1 MPATIKITERI
12 CHNGFHNPTGGYAL
26 HSGKTSKVSEKGT
39 IAMSLVHETLSLARA
54 RGLDVAPVVE
64 AAGIA
69 ASALDAPQAR
79 VSAAQYGALWA
90 GIARALD
97 DEFFGQD
104 SHAMKRGSFI
114 AMTHAA
120 LGAQTGRQALQRT
133 VHFMRLVLDD
143 LAGEIDIDA
152 TRVRIAF
159 RQRAGTPVPTLFAYA
174 TWFILVYG
182 LLCWLVGRRIPV
194 VAARFRCAA
203 PPDAHEYQLM
213 ICEDMAFDQPES
225 WFDLAP
231 AFLELPVIQ
240 SAASARAFLRNAP
253 GNFVVKYRNP
263 GSFAAR
269 VRRALRAL
277 PAHAWPDADA
287 IAQRLNVASAT
298 LRRRLRQEG
307 HSCQSIKD
315 ELRRDLALDALQ
327 DPARSVAD
335 VAAAVGFAEP
345 SAFHRAFRKW
355 TGLRPAEYRQMR
367 ERPASKVR
375 SG

>member
-1 MPATIKITERI
+1 MPATLKKTERI
-12 CHNGFHNPTGGYAL
+12 YHTGFDNHAAWLSMQTGQTG
-26 HSGKTSKVSEKGT
+26 KVSEKGT
-39 IAMSLVHETLSLARA
+39 IAMSLVRETIALARA
-54 RGLDVAPVVE
+54 RGLDVTPIAQ

-69 ASALDAPQAR
+69 IDAQAR

-104 SHAMKRGSFI
+104 SHAMKSGSFI

-120 LGAQTGRQALQRT
+120 LGARTGRQALQRT

-143 LAGEIDIDA
+143 LGGEIDIDA
-152 TRVRIAF
+152 TRVRIALHH
-159 RQRAGTPVPTLFAYA
+159 RAGTPVPTMFAYA

-182 LLCWLVGRRIPV
+182 LLSWLVGRRIPV
-194 VAARFRCAA
+194 IGARFRCPAPEAA
-203 PPDAHEYQLM
+203 QEYQTM
-213 ICEDMAFDQPES
+213 ICDDIAFDQDES
-225 WFDLAP
+225 WFELAP
-231 AFLELPVIQ
+231 AFLDLPVMQ
-240 SAASARAFLRNAP
+240 TATSARAFLRNAP

-269 VRRALRAL
+269 VRRTLRAL

-287 IAQRLNVASAT
+287 IAQRLNVAPAT
-298 LRRRLRQEG
+298 LRRRLHQEG

-315 ELRRDLALDALQ
+315 ELRHDLAVAALQ
-327 DPARSVAD
+327 DPARSIAD

-355 TGLRPAEYRQMR
+355 TGMRPTEYRQMR
-367 ERPASKVR
+367 ERAAAKTR
-375 SG
+375 

>member
-1 MPATIKITERI
+1 MPATIKIDERF
-12 CHNGFHNPTGGYAL
+12 CHNVSDNPTGGRSL
-26 HSGKTSKVSEKGT
+26 QPEQTSKMSEKGT
-39 IAMSLVHETLSLARA
+39 IAMSLVHETLARA
-54 RGLDVAPVVE
+54 HGFDVAPIVE
-64 AAGIA
+64 AAGLA
-69 ASALDAPQAR
+69 ASALDAPHAR
-79 VSAAQYGALWA
+79 VSAAQYGAIWS
-90 GIARALD
+90 GVARALD
-97 DEFFGQD
+97 DEFLGQD
-104 SHAMKRGSFI
+104 SHAMKSGSFI

-120 LGAQTGRQALQRT
+120 LGAHTGRQALQRA

-143 LAGEIDIDA
+143 LAAEIDIDA
-152 TRVRIAF
+152 MRVRIAF
-159 RQRAGTPVPTLFAYA
+159 RQRAGTPVPAMFAYA

-194 VAARFRCAA
+194 IAARFRCPA
-203 PPDAHEYQLM
+203 PPDTPEYQLM
-213 ICEDMAFDQPES
+213 ICEDMSFDQPES

-231 AFLELPVIQ
+231 AFLDLPVIQ
-240 SAASARAFLRNAP
+240 TAASARAFLRNAP

-277 PAHAWPDADA
+277 PANAWPDADA
-287 IAQRLNVASAT
+287 IAQRLNVAPAT
-298 LRRRLRQEG
+298 LRRRLHQEG

-315 ELRRDLALDALQ
+315 ELRRDLALEALL

-355 TGLRPAEYRQMR
+355 TGRRPAEYRRMR
-367 ERPASKVR
+367 ERPASKAR
-375 SG
+375 

>member
-1 MPATIKITERI
+1 MQHARPI
-12 CHNGFHNPTGGYAL
+12 
-26 HSGKTSKVSEKGT
+26 KVSEKGT
-39 IAMSLVHETLSLARA
+39 IAISLVNETLALAHA
-54 RGLDVAPVVE
+54 QGLDVERVAE
-64 AAGIA
+64 AAGIPQSVL
-69 ASALDAPQAR
+69 ASPQAR
-79 VSAAQYGALWA
+79 VSAAQYGALWS

-104 SHAMKRGSFI
+104 SHAMKSGSFV
-114 AMTHAA
+114 AMTRAA
-120 LGAQTGRQALQRT
+120 LGARTGRHALQRA
-133 VHFMRLVLDD
+133 VGFMRLVLDD
-143 LAGEIDIDA
+143 LAGQVEIDE

-159 RQRAGTPVPTLFAYA
+159 VHREGTPTPAMFAYA

-182 LLCWLVGRRIPV
+182 LVCWLVGRRIPL
-194 VAARFRCAA
+194 VAARFRCPAPAA
-203 PPDAHEYQLM
+203 VAEYRLM
-213 ICEDMAFDQPES
+213 FCDDMTFGEEAS
-225 WFDLAP
+225 YVDLAP

-240 SAASARAFLRNAP
+240 TPASARAFLRNAP

-277 PAHAWPDADA
+277 APTAWPDADA
-287 IAQRLNVASAT
+287 MARRLNVAPAT
-298 LRRRLRQEG
+298 LRRRLKQEG

-315 ELRRDLALDALQ
+315 ELRRDLAIAALQ

-355 TGLRPAEYRQMR
+355 TGMRPADYRLARQR
-367 ERPASKVR
+367 KAAQRAGVA
-375 SG
+375 

>member
-1 MPATIKITERI
+1 
-12 CHNGFHNPTGGYAL
+12 L
-26 HSGKTSKVSEKGT
+26 QSGKTSKVSEKGT
-39 IAMSLVHETLSLARA
+39 IAISLVHETLSLARA
-54 RGLDVAPVVE
+54 RGLDVAPIVD

-69 ASALDAPQAR
+69 ADALDAPIAR
-79 VSAAQYGALWA
+79 VSAAQYGALWS

-104 SHAMKRGSFI
+104 PRAMKSGSFI

-120 LGAQTGRQALQRT
+120 LGARTGRQALQRT

-143 LAGEIDIDA
+143 LAGEIDFGA
-152 TRVRIAF
+152 TRVRVALVH
-159 RQRAGTPVPTLFAYA
+159 REGTPTPAMFAYA

-182 LLCWLVGRRIPV
+182 LLSWLVGRRIPV
-194 VAARFRCAA
+194 VAARFRCPA

-213 ICEDMAFDQPES
+213 ICEDMAFAQPES

-231 AFLELPVIQ
+231 SFLDLPVIQ
-240 SAASARAFLRNAP
+240 TAASARAFLRNAP

-269 VRRALRAL
+269 VRRTLRAL
-277 PAHAWPDADA
+277 PAHSWPDADA
-287 IAQRLNVASAT
+287 IAHSLNLAPAT

-307 HSCQSIKD
+307 HRFQSIKD
-315 ELRRDLALDALQ
+315 ELRRDLALAALE

-355 TGLRPAEYRQMR
+355 TGLRPTEYRQTL
-367 ERPASKVR
+367 ERSASR
-375 SG
+375 AR

>member
-1 MPATIKITERI
+1 MPATLKSADRI
-12 CHNGFHNPTGGYAL
+12 CHNGFDIRYRGP
-26 HSGKTSKVSEKGT
+26 SVQPGKTSKVSEKGT
-39 IAMSLVHETLSLARA
+39 IAMSLVQETVALARS
-54 RGLDVAPVVE
+54 RGLDATPIAH

-69 ASALDAPQAR
+69 LDAQTR

-104 SHAMKRGSFI
+104 SHAMKSGSFI

-120 LGAQTGRQALQRT
+120 LGARTGRQALQRT

-143 LAGEIDIDA
+143 LAGDIDIDA
-152 TRVRIAF
+152 TRVRIAL
-159 RQRAGTPVPTLFAYA
+159 RHRDGTAAPAMFAYA

-182 LLCWLVGRRIPV
+182 LLSWLVGRRIPV
-194 VAARFRCAA
+194 IAARFRCPAPHAA
-203 PPDAHEYQLM
+203 QEYQTM
-213 ICEDMAFDQPES
+213 ICDDIAFAQADS

-231 AFLELPVIQ
+231 AFLDLPVIQ
-240 SAASARAFLRNAP
+240 TAASARAFLRNAP

-263 GSFAAR
+263 GSYAAR
-269 VRRALRAL
+269 VRRTLRAL

-287 IAQRLNVASAT
+287 VAQQLNVAPAT
-298 LRRRLRQEG
+298 LRRRLQLEG

-315 ELRRDLALDALQ
+315 ELRRDLALAALQ
-327 DPARSVAD
+327 DPTRSVAD

-355 TGLRPAEYRQMR
+355 TGLRPGEYRQAR
-367 ERPASKVR
+367 ERAAAKVR
-375 SG
+375 

>member
-1 MPATIKITERI
+1 LQHDKPAR
-12 CHNGFHNPTGGYAL
+12 L
-26 HSGKTSKVSEKGT
+26 SEKGT
-39 IAMSLVHETLSLARA
+39 VKGTIAISLVNETIALAHKS
-54 RGLDVAPVVE
+54 GLDVDPILE

-69 ASALDAPQAR
+69 RAALASPRAR
-79 VSAAQYGALWA
+79 VSAVQYGALWS

-104 SHAMKRGSFI
+104 AHAMKSGSFI

-120 LGAQTGRQALQRT
+120 LTARTGRHALQRA
-133 VHFMRLVLDD
+133 VSFMRLLLDD
-143 LAGEIDIDA
+143 LAAQVDIDA

-159 RQRAGTPVPTLFAYA
+159 VHREGTATPTMFAYA

-182 LLCWLVGRRIPV
+182 LVCWLVGQRIPL
-194 VAARFRCAA
+194 VAARFRCPAPAA
-203 PPDAHEYQLM
+203 LDEYRLM
-213 ICEDMAFDQPES
+213 FCDDMAFGQDDS
-225 WFDLAP
+225 YVDLAP
-231 AFLELPVIQ
+231 GFLELPVIQ
-240 SAASARAFLRNAP
+240 TSASARTFLRNAP

-269 VRRALRAL
+269 VRRTLRAL
-277 PAHAWPDADA
+277 PATAWPDADA
-287 IAQRLNVASAT
+287 IAHRLNVAPAT

-315 ELRRDLALDALQ
+315 ALRRDLAIAALQ

-355 TGLRPAEYRQMR
+355 TGMRPADYRMPRQGR
-367 ERPASKVR
+367 QRGA
-375 SG
+375 GTG

>member
-1 MPATIKITERI
+1 MQP
-12 CHNGFHNPTGGYAL
+12 
-26 HSGKTSKVSEKGT
+26 GKTSKVSEKGT
-39 IAMSLVHETLSLARA
+39 IAMSLVHETIALAHA
-54 RGLDVAPVVE
+54 RGLDVTPIVE

-69 ASALDAPQAR
+69 LDAQAR

-104 SHAMKRGSFI
+104 SHAMKSGSFV

-120 LGAQTGRQALQRT
+120 LGARTGRQALQRA

-143 LAGEIDIDA
+143 MAGEIDIDA
-152 TRVRIAF
+152 TRVRVALHH
-159 RQRAGTPVPTLFAYA
+159 RAGKPTPTMFAYA

-182 LLCWLVGRRIPV
+182 LLSWLVGRRIPV
-194 VAARFRCAA
+194 IGARFRCAA
-203 PPDAHEYQLM
+203 PAAAQDYHLM
-213 ICEDMAFDQPES
+213 ICDDLAFAQDDS

-231 AFLELPVIQ
+231 AFLDLPVIQ
-240 SAASARAFLRNAP
+240 TASSARTFLRNAP

-269 VRRALRAL
+269 VRRVLRPL

-287 IAQRLNVASAT
+287 LAQSLNVAPAT
-298 LRRRLRQEG
+298 LRRRLHQEG

-315 ELRRDLALDALQ
+315 ELRRDLAVAALQ
-327 DPARSVAD
+327 DTQRSVAD

-355 TGLRPAEYRQMR
+355 TGLRPTEYRQMR
-367 ERPASKVR
+367 ERAAAKVR
-375 SG
+375 

>member
-1 MPATIKITERI
+1 MQP
-12 CHNGFHNPTGGYAL
+12 
-26 HSGKTSKVSEKGT
+26 GKTSKVSEKGT
-39 IAMSLVHETLSLARA
+39 IAMSLVHETMARA
-54 RGLDVAPVVE
+54 QARGFDVAPIVE

-69 ASALDAPQAR
+69 SSALDAPHAR

-97 DEFFGQD
+97 DEFLGQD
-104 SHAMKRGSFI
+104 SHAMKNGSFI

-120 LGAQTGRQALQRT
+120 LGARTGRQALQRS

-143 LAGEIDIDA
+143 LAGEVDIDA

-159 RQRAGTPVPTLFAYA
+159 RQRAGTPVPAMFAYA

-194 VAARFRCAA
+194 LGARFRCAA
-203 PPDAHEYQLM
+203 PPGAHEYQLM
-213 ICEDMAFDQPES
+213 ICEDMAFDQPDS

-231 AFLELPVIQ
+231 VFLDLPVIQ

-263 GSFAAR
+263 ASFAAR
-269 VRRALRAL
+269 VRRALRTL
-277 PAHAWPDADA
+277 PAHAWPDAEA
-287 IAQRLNVASAT
+287 IAQRLNVAPAT
-298 LRRRLRQEG
+298 LRRRLHQEG

-315 ELRRDLALDALQ
+315 ELRRDLALEALR

-355 TGLRPAEYRQMR
+355 TGRRPAEYRKMS
-367 ERPASKVR
+367 ERPASKAR
-375 SG
+375 